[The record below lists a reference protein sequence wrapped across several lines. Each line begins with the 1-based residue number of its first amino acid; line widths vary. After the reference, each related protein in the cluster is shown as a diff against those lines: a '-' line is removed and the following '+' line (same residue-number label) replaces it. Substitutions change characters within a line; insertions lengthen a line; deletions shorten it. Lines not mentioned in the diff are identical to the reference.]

1 MELPDTNNVYGHFSS
16 HANLEKLAAI
26 LRRRLFFDEDEV
38 TVYKSSFDGCQ
49 TIRITNQI
57 AEFESTKF
65 DNEGTY
71 SLNGAVAGSEK
82 EIFDFVSNLFTVLK
96 QHGYNPVFE
105 IYDEWF
111 NCIKEFTE

>member
-1 MELPDTNNVYGHFSS
+1 MEFPDTNNVYGYFSS

-26 LRRRLFFDEDEV
+26 LRRKLFFDEDEV
-38 TVYKSSFDGCQ
+38 TVKKSSFDGHQ
-49 TIRITNQI
+49 TIRIKSQM

-65 DNEGTY
+65 DNEETY
-71 SLNGAVAGSEK
+71 SLNGVVAGSEK
-82 EIFDFVSNLFTVLK
+82 EIFDFVLKLFTVLK

-111 NCIKEFTE
+111 NCIKEFTA